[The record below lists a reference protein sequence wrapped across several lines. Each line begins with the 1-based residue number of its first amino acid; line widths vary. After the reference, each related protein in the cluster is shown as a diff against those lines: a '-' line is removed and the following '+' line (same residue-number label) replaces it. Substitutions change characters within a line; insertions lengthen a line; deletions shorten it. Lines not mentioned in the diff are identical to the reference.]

1 LWQGLIDLL
10 ANSINFF
17 YNLSGNYG
25 MAIILVTVAIRLI
38 LLPLT
43 WSQSKSMRK
52 MQLLQPEIKK
62 LQEKYKNDKQKI
74 NEETMKLWKEN
85 NVNPAAG
92 CLPFLVQLPV
102 LWAFF
107 IALREFDFIG
117 AANFL
122 WIQDLSLA
130 DPLYL
135 LPILAGLTTYWQ
147 TKMTTSSSA
156 DSSQQWMVYLM
167 PVFIAWISTQFPA
180 GLSLYWVTSN
190 LFSIAQQYG
199 IMYGERGETA

>member
-1 LWQGLIDLL
+1 MWQGLIDLL

>member
-1 LWQGLIDLL
+1 MWQGLIDLL

-43 WSQSKSMRK
+43 WSQSRSMRK

-147 TKMTTSSSA
+147 TKMTTSASA